1 MSKKTSTAALDS
13 FREGQLPNRRR
24 APRHP
29 TGEKRSKEAT
39 KQRSNEPER
48 EFGQARIAVRE
59 EDVMNGINTELPPRR
74 IRTILPV
81 ILRIT
86 FCLLLWTL
94 GASSMR
100 LVEAQTLQHHE
111 LHKLPVN
118 RTRIENLQRWVNN
131 GHDTWCRDRKVRR
144 HGDGSSDFAGVRA
157 LRFRIGLADDTRRR
171 AFREQ
176 SGVYVPLARR
186 PHLLSRHVAPLQ
198 VANENRGCVASS
210 RLGAGPDRND
220 HARFPRLR
228 LDHGFHHTDKKEKSS
243 PDLPGGLDHAARH
256 SSVRIQSMLVS
267 TRRFLSRKG
276 GSI

>member
-29 TGEKRSKEAT
+29 TGEKRSKEVT

-59 EDVMNGINTELPPRR
+59 EDVMNGNNTKLPPRR

-131 GHDTWCRDRKVRR
+131 GHDTWCRDAKSVATATVRR
-144 HGDGSSDFAGVRA
+144 ISPEFAHYDFELASLTTQDGEPSANKAVYTFHSLDGHTSYRVTLRRFKWQTKIAGA
-157 LRFRIGLADDTRRR
+157 SRRR
-171 AFREQ
+171 
-176 SGVYVPLARR
+176 VWVPVRTETITR
-186 PHLLSRHVAPLQ
+186 DS
-198 VANENRGCVASS
+198 
-210 RLGAGPDRND
+210 
-220 HARFPRLR
+220 
-228 LDHGFHHTDKKEKSS
+228 LD
-243 PDLPGGLDHAARH
+243 
-256 SSVRIQSMLVS
+256 
-267 TRRFLSRKG
+267 
-276 GSI
+276 